1 MLPKRWQ
8 KIKMGNTLQ
17 NKVIQFHEK
26 IVFDFLKE
34 IRNYLVANSIIRN
47 FSFSKNLS
55 LYPTSPHSSLKE
67 QSYHTET
74 YISKLQKCFSFFLPQ
89 SILLSRKIT
98 FLLQITRGRSF
109 RKREKEKEK
118 KEKTSDAGFH
128 RRQRGGV
135 PLRAA
140 FGISLNFAECNSLA
154 AGQRGV
160 LRVYVRY

>member
-1 MLPKRWQ
+1 MRNIHLQIAPAKSVSSPPLSPLFHVNSSQPKDNLP
-8 KIKMGNTLQ
+8 L
-17 NKVIQFHEK
+17 
-26 IVFDFLKE
+26 
-34 IRNYLVANSIIRN
+34 ANQ
-47 FSFSKNLS
+47 
-55 LYPTSPHSSLKE
+55 PTSCGVVRFEK
-67 QSYHTET
+67 
-74 YISKLQKCFSFFLPQ
+74 
-89 SILLSRKIT
+89 
-98 FLLQITRGRSF
+98 
-109 RKREKEKEK
+109 KR